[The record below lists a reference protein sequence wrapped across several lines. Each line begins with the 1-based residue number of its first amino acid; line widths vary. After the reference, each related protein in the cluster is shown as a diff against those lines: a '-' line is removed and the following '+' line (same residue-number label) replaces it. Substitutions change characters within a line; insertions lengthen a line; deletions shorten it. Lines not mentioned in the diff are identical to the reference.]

1 MFKPEIERAFMYI
14 VEKRTRSK
22 SKMVPLEDVIFNQ
35 TKIEFEFEDGGTL
48 PYNDFLFFQ
57 EDYEVVIRVRGVN
70 YYAENEEED
79 YE

>member
-1 MFKPEIERAFMYI
+1 MSKPEIEGAFMYI

-22 SKMVPLEDVIFNQ
+22 SKIVPIEEVIFNQ
-35 TKIEFEFEDGGTL
+35 SEIEFEFEDGGTL

>member
-22 SKMVPLEDVIFNQ
+22 SKMVPIEEVIFNQ
-35 TKIEFEFEDGGTL
+35 TEIEFEFEDGGTL

>member
-1 MFKPEIERAFMYI
+1 MSKPEIECAFMYI

-22 SKMVPLEDVIFNQ
+22 SKMVPIEDVIFYQNS
-35 TKIEFEFEDGGTL
+35 IEFEFEDGSTL
-48 PYNDFLFFQ
+48 PYDDFLFFQ

>member
-1 MFKPEIERAFMYI
+1 MFKPEIEGAFMYI

-22 SKMVPLEDVIFNQ
+22 SKMVSIEDVIFYQNS
-35 TKIEFEFEDGGTL
+35 IEFEFEDGSTL

-70 YYAENEEED
+70 YYTENEEE
-79 YE
+79 EEK